1 MNNYILN
8 VKQEVYD
15 DIENIRN
22 FIITVGSKE
31 LALKYTQNLLSEI
44 EDLTYLADT
53 MQVSQW
59 KTAKLYHPEARRLIT
74 KNRKWNIIYHI
85 EDEFVVVDK
94 IIASSRMF
102 LK

>member
-59 KTAKLYHPEARRLIT
+59 KTAKLYHPGSPKAHYKKPQVE
-74 KNRKWNIIYHI
+74 YHL
-85 EDEFVVVDK
+85 
-94 IIASSRMF
+94 SH
-102 LK
+102 